1 MLDVPVLLA
10 AVSPDSPCGDDLEY
24 DAAFLELE
32 RIAQGQPERQMGDA
46 VLPAE
51 PPEWPRVRALA
62 SELFGRSKDLRVA
75 NLLLQS
81 NVALDGLDG
90 LADGLLLVREL
101 LGQYWDGVY
110 PLLDA
115 DDDNDPTFRI
125 NALTGLVAEPLLQ
138 LVWAI
143 PLVRSRA
150 FGPVNLRAALNA
162 AGLQRFASETLSP
175 EQIAGAFAD
184 ADADALAATRRAL
197 EGAQEHALAI
207 ESGVAER
214 VGSAQGLD
222 LGPLRQLLRQALQV
236 FDLYGPQGAGEPL
249 APGAEAALRARVA
262 NAWPALRK
270 QGLAPGAAQERL
282 RFVASI
288 EECVGDADFIQ
299 ESAPERLDLKL
310 DLHARISAAAR
321 PDVLIGSST
330 SGLLPSEFYAE
341 ASHPERC
348 LVGHPFN
355 PVYLL
360 PLVEV
365 VGGERTAAE
374 AVRAAMRVYESL
386 GMRPLHVRKEVPGFI
401 ADRLLE
407 ALWREALHLV
417 NDGVATTGE
426 IDDAIR
432 FGAGLRW
439 SFMGTFLTYTLAGGN
454 AGMRHFMAQFGPA
467 LQLPWTYLPAPE
479 LTEALID
486 RVVEGTAEQQGA
498 RSIAELERYR
508 DDCLLAVLG
517 AIRETKAR
525 HGFAFAE

>member
-75 NLLLQS
+75 N
-81 NVALDGLDG
+81 
-90 LADGLLLVREL
+90 LLLVREL

-197 EGAQEHALAI
+197 DGAQEHALAI

-236 FDLYGPQGAGEPL
+236 FDLYGPQGAGESL
-249 APGAEAALRARVA
+249 APGAEAVA
-262 NAWPALRK
+262 DE
-270 QGLAPGAAQERL
+270 QVGAAP
-282 RFVASI
+282 VAA
-288 EECVGDADFIQ
+288 VA
-299 ESAPERLDLKL
+299 APAPRASGEIANRE
-310 DLHARISAAAR
+310 
-321 PDVLIGSST
+321 DVLRQ
-330 SGLLPSEFYAE
+330 L
-341 ASHPERC
+341 
-348 LVGHPFN
+348 
-355 PVYLL
+355 
-360 PLVEV
+360 
-365 VGGERTAAE
+365 
-374 AVRAAMRVYESL
+374 
-386 GMRPLHVRKEVPGFI
+386 
-401 ADRLLE
+401 DRLLE
-407 ALWREALHLV
+407 YYVRHEPSSPVPVLLKRAKTLV
-417 NDGVATTGE
+417 
-426 IDDAIR
+426 
-432 FGAGLRW
+432 
-439 SFMGTFLTYTLAGGN
+439 
-454 AGMRHFMAQFGPA
+454 
-467 LQLPWTYLPAPE
+467 
-479 LTEALID
+479 
-486 RVVEGTAEQQGA
+486 TA
-498 RSIAELERYR
+498 
-508 DDCLLAVLG
+508 D
-517 AIRETKAR
+517 
-525 HGFAFAE
+525 FAEIVRNLIPDGISQFETLRGPESE

>member
-1 MLDVPVLLA
+1 MPQEFCQPFESSDIHQWLLQDPTEWILQAKVRAAQRSDDREIVTVLDVPVLLA

-90 LADGLLLVREL
+90 LAEGLLLVREL

-197 EGAQEHALAI
+197 DGAQEHALAI

-236 FDLYGPQGAGEPL
+236 FDLYGPQGAGESL
-249 APGAEAALRARVA
+249 APGAEAVA
-262 NAWPALRK
+262 DE
-270 QGLAPGAAQERL
+270 QVGAAP
-282 RFVASI
+282 VAA
-288 EECVGDADFIQ
+288 VA
-299 ESAPERLDLKL
+299 APAPRASGEIANRE
-310 DLHARISAAAR
+310 
-321 PDVLIGSST
+321 DVLRQ
-330 SGLLPSEFYAE
+330 L
-341 ASHPERC
+341 
-348 LVGHPFN
+348 
-355 PVYLL
+355 
-360 PLVEV
+360 
-365 VGGERTAAE
+365 
-374 AVRAAMRVYESL
+374 
-386 GMRPLHVRKEVPGFI
+386 
-401 ADRLLE
+401 DRLLE
-407 ALWREALHLV
+407 YYVRHEPSSPVPVLLKRAKTLV
-417 NDGVATTGE
+417 
-426 IDDAIR
+426 
-432 FGAGLRW
+432 
-439 SFMGTFLTYTLAGGN
+439 
-454 AGMRHFMAQFGPA
+454 
-467 LQLPWTYLPAPE
+467 
-479 LTEALID
+479 
-486 RVVEGTAEQQGA
+486 TA
-498 RSIAELERYR
+498 
-508 DDCLLAVLG
+508 D
-517 AIRETKAR
+517 
-525 HGFAFAE
+525 FAEIVRNLIPDGISQFETLRGPESE

>member
-1 MLDVPVLLA
+1 MPSLTSLAACHKNFANLSSHPIFINGSYKIRRSGSYKQVRAAQRFDDREIVTVLDVPVLLA

-249 APGAEAALRARVA
+249 APGAEAAADE
-262 NAWPALRK
+262 
-270 QGLAPGAAQERL
+270 QGGAAP
-282 RFVASI
+282 VAA
-288 EECVGDADFIQ
+288 VA
-299 ESAPERLDLKL
+299 APAPRASGEIANRE
-310 DLHARISAAAR
+310 
-321 PDVLIGSST
+321 DVLRQ
-330 SGLLPSEFYAE
+330 L
-341 ASHPERC
+341 
-348 LVGHPFN
+348 
-355 PVYLL
+355 
-360 PLVEV
+360 
-365 VGGERTAAE
+365 
-374 AVRAAMRVYESL
+374 
-386 GMRPLHVRKEVPGFI
+386 
-401 ADRLLE
+401 DRLLE
-407 ALWREALHLV
+407 YYVRHEPSSPVPVLLKRAKTLV
-417 NDGVATTGE
+417 
-426 IDDAIR
+426 
-432 FGAGLRW
+432 
-439 SFMGTFLTYTLAGGN
+439 
-454 AGMRHFMAQFGPA
+454 
-467 LQLPWTYLPAPE
+467 
-479 LTEALID
+479 
-486 RVVEGTAEQQGA
+486 TA
-498 RSIAELERYR
+498 
-508 DDCLLAVLG
+508 D
-517 AIRETKAR
+517 
-525 HGFAFAE
+525 FAEIVRNLIPDGISQFETLRGPESE

>member
-10 AVSPDSPCGDDLEY
+10 AVSSDSPCGDDLEY

-249 APGAEAALRARVA
+249 APGAEAAADEQGGRRACRSRRRAGTASQRRDRQPRRRPAPARPPARV
-262 NAWPALRK
+262 LRSPRAVEP
-270 QGLAPGAAQERL
+270 GAGAAQARQDTGDGRL
-282 RFVASI
+282 RRNR
-288 EECVGDADFIQ
+288 EESHPRWDF
-299 ESAPERLDLKL
+299 PVRNP
-310 DLHARISAAAR
+310 AR
-321 PDVLIGSST
+321 PGKRVT
-330 SGLLPSEFYAE
+330 PSGRPGQ
-341 ASHPERC
+341 RC
-348 LVGHPFN
+348 KP
-355 PVYLL
+355 
-360 PLVEV
+360 
-365 VGGERTAAE
+365 
-374 AVRAAMRVYESL
+374 
-386 GMRPLHVRKEVPGFI
+386 PG
-401 ADRLLE
+401 
-407 ALWREALHLV
+407 
-417 NDGVATTGE
+417 
-426 IDDAIR
+426 R
-432 FGAGLRW
+432 FR
-439 SFMGTFLTYTLAGGN
+439 
-454 AGMRHFMAQFGPA
+454 R
-467 LQLPWTYLPAPE
+467 
-479 LTEALID
+479 
-486 RVVEGTAEQQGA
+486 R
-498 RSIAELERYR
+498 
-508 DDCLLAVLG
+508 
-517 AIRETKAR
+517 
-525 HGFAFAE
+525 

>member
-90 LADGLLLVREL
+90 LAEGLLLVREL

-197 EGAQEHALAI
+197 DGAQEHALAI

-236 FDLYGPQGAGEPL
+236 FDLYGPQGAGESL
-249 APGAEAALRARVA
+249 APASPWRRVPRRSPTSRWVPRLSQPSPRRHREPAARSPTAKTSCASSIACSSITFATSRRV
-262 NAWPALRK
+262 RC
-270 QGLAPGAAQERL
+270 RCC
-282 RFVASI
+282 S
-288 EECVGDADFIQ
+288 
-299 ESAPERLDLKL
+299 SAP
-310 DLHARISAAAR
+310 
-321 PDVLIGSST
+321 
-330 SGLLPSEFYAE
+330 
-341 ASHPERC
+341 
-348 LVGHPFN
+348 
-355 PVYLL
+355 
-360 PLVEV
+360 
-365 VGGERTAAE
+365 
-374 AVRAAMRVYESL
+374 
-386 GMRPLHVRKEVPGFI
+386 
-401 ADRLLE
+401 
-407 ALWREALHLV
+407 
-417 NDGVATTGE
+417 
-426 IDDAIR
+426 
-432 FGAGLRW
+432 
-439 SFMGTFLTYTLAGGN
+439 
-454 AGMRHFMAQFGPA
+454 RH
-467 LQLPWTYLPAPE
+467 W
-479 LTEALID
+479 
-486 RVVEGTAEQQGA
+486 
-498 RSIAELERYR
+498 
-508 DDCLLAVLG
+508 
-517 AIRETKAR
+517 
-525 HGFAFAE
+525 

>member
-101 LGQYWDGVY
+101 LGLYWDGVY

-236 FDLYGPQGAGEPL
+236 FDLYGPQGAAPVAAVAAPAPRASGEI
-249 APGAEAALRARVA
+249 A
-262 NAWPALRK
+262 NR
-270 QGLAPGAAQERL
+270 E
-282 RFVASI
+282 
-288 EECVGDADFIQ
+288 
-299 ESAPERLDLKL
+299 
-310 DLHARISAAAR
+310 
-321 PDVLIGSST
+321 DVLRQ
-330 SGLLPSEFYAE
+330 L
-341 ASHPERC
+341 
-348 LVGHPFN
+348 
-355 PVYLL
+355 
-360 PLVEV
+360 
-365 VGGERTAAE
+365 
-374 AVRAAMRVYESL
+374 
-386 GMRPLHVRKEVPGFI
+386 
-401 ADRLLE
+401 DRLLE
-407 ALWREALHLV
+407 YYVRHEPSSPVPVLLKRAKTLV
-417 NDGVATTGE
+417 
-426 IDDAIR
+426 
-432 FGAGLRW
+432 
-439 SFMGTFLTYTLAGGN
+439 
-454 AGMRHFMAQFGPA
+454 
-467 LQLPWTYLPAPE
+467 
-479 LTEALID
+479 
-486 RVVEGTAEQQGA
+486 TA
-498 RSIAELERYR
+498 
-508 DDCLLAVLG
+508 D
-517 AIRETKAR
+517 
-525 HGFAFAE
+525 FAEIVRNLIPDGISQFETLRGPESE

>member
-184 ADADALAATRRAL
+184 ADADALAA
-197 EGAQEHALAI
+197 
-207 ESGVAER
+207 
-214 VGSAQGLD
+214 
-222 LGPLRQLLRQALQV
+222 
-236 FDLYGPQGAGEPL
+236 
-249 APGAEAALRARVA
+249 
-262 NAWPALRK
+262 
-270 QGLAPGAAQERL
+270 
-282 RFVASI
+282 
-288 EECVGDADFIQ
+288 
-299 ESAPERLDLKL
+299 
-310 DLHARISAAAR
+310 
-321 PDVLIGSST
+321 
-330 SGLLPSEFYAE
+330 
-341 ASHPERC
+341 
-348 LVGHPFN
+348 
-355 PVYLL
+355 
-360 PLVEV
+360 
-365 VGGERTAAE
+365 
-374 AVRAAMRVYESL
+374 
-386 GMRPLHVRKEVPGFI
+386 
-401 ADRLLE
+401 
-407 ALWREALHLV
+407 
-417 NDGVATTGE
+417 
-426 IDDAIR
+426 
-432 FGAGLRW
+432 
-439 SFMGTFLTYTLAGGN
+439 
-454 AGMRHFMAQFGPA
+454 
-467 LQLPWTYLPAPE
+467 
-479 LTEALID
+479 
-486 RVVEGTAEQQGA
+486 
-498 RSIAELERYR
+498 
-508 DDCLLAVLG
+508 
-517 AIRETKAR
+517 
-525 HGFAFAE
+525 

>member
-10 AVSPDSPCGDDLEY
+10 AVAPDSPCGEDLEY

-62 SELFGRSKDLRVA
+62 CELFGRSKDLRVA
-75 NLLLQS
+75 NLLLQG

-90 LADGLLLVREL
+90 LAEGLLLVREL
-101 LGQYWDGVY
+101 LDQYWDGVY

-207 ESGVAER
+207 ESGVADG

-222 LGPLRQLLRQALQV
+222 LAPLRQLLRQALQV
-236 FDLYGPQGAGEPL
+236 FDLYGPQGAG
-249 APGAEAALRARVA
+249 ASVVPGAEAA
-262 NAWPALRK
+262 PAEE
-270 QGLAPGAAQERL
+270 PGAAP
-282 RFVASI
+282 V
-288 EECVGDADFIQ
+288 
-299 ESAPERLDLKL
+299 
-310 DLHARISAAAR
+310 AAAVPAAR
-321 PDVLIGSST
+321 ASGEIGNREDVLRQ
-330 SGLLPSEFYAE
+330 L
-341 ASHPERC
+341 
-348 LVGHPFN
+348 
-355 PVYLL
+355 
-360 PLVEV
+360 
-365 VGGERTAAE
+365 
-374 AVRAAMRVYESL
+374 
-386 GMRPLHVRKEVPGFI
+386 
-401 ADRLLE
+401 DRLLE
-407 ALWREALHLV
+407 YYVRHEPSSPVPVLLKRAKTLV
-417 NDGVATTGE
+417 
-426 IDDAIR
+426 
-432 FGAGLRW
+432 
-439 SFMGTFLTYTLAGGN
+439 
-454 AGMRHFMAQFGPA
+454 
-467 LQLPWTYLPAPE
+467 
-479 LTEALID
+479 
-486 RVVEGTAEQQGA
+486 TA
-498 RSIAELERYR
+498 
-508 DDCLLAVLG
+508 D
-517 AIRETKAR
+517 
-525 HGFAFAE
+525 FAEIVRNLIPDGITQFETLRGPENE

>member
-222 LGPLRQLLRQALQV
+222 LGPLRSRRRAGTASQRRDRQPRRRPAPARPPARVLRSPRAV
-236 FDLYGPQGAGEPL
+236 E
-249 APGAEAALRARVA
+249 PGA
-262 NAWPALRK
+262 
-270 QGLAPGAAQERL
+270 GAAQARQDTGDGRL
-282 RFVASI
+282 RRNR
-288 EECVGDADFIQ
+288 EESHPRWDF
-299 ESAPERLDLKL
+299 PVRNP
-310 DLHARISAAAR
+310 AR
-321 PDVLIGSST
+321 PGKRVT
-330 SGLLPSEFYAE
+330 PSGRPGQ
-341 ASHPERC
+341 RC
-348 LVGHPFN
+348 KP
-355 PVYLL
+355 
-360 PLVEV
+360 
-365 VGGERTAAE
+365 
-374 AVRAAMRVYESL
+374 
-386 GMRPLHVRKEVPGFI
+386 PG
-401 ADRLLE
+401 
-407 ALWREALHLV
+407 
-417 NDGVATTGE
+417 
-426 IDDAIR
+426 R
-432 FGAGLRW
+432 FR
-439 SFMGTFLTYTLAGGN
+439 
-454 AGMRHFMAQFGPA
+454 R
-467 LQLPWTYLPAPE
+467 
-479 LTEALID
+479 
-486 RVVEGTAEQQGA
+486 R
-498 RSIAELERYR
+498 
-508 DDCLLAVLG
+508 
-517 AIRETKAR
+517 
-525 HGFAFAE
+525 

>member
-214 VGSAQGLD
+214 VGSAQDSTSVPFVNCCARPSRCSTCTARRAPASPWRRAPKRPPTSRGAAPVAAVAAPAPRASGEIANRED
-222 LGPLRQLLRQALQV
+222 VLRQL
-236 FDLYGPQGAGEPL
+236 
-249 APGAEAALRARVA
+249 
-262 NAWPALRK
+262 
-270 QGLAPGAAQERL
+270 
-282 RFVASI
+282 
-288 EECVGDADFIQ
+288 
-299 ESAPERLDLKL
+299 
-310 DLHARISAAAR
+310 
-321 PDVLIGSST
+321 
-330 SGLLPSEFYAE
+330 
-341 ASHPERC
+341 
-348 LVGHPFN
+348 
-355 PVYLL
+355 
-360 PLVEV
+360 
-365 VGGERTAAE
+365 
-374 AVRAAMRVYESL
+374 
-386 GMRPLHVRKEVPGFI
+386 
-401 ADRLLE
+401 DRLLE
-407 ALWREALHLV
+407 YYVRHEPSSPVPVLLKRAKTLV
-417 NDGVATTGE
+417 
-426 IDDAIR
+426 
-432 FGAGLRW
+432 
-439 SFMGTFLTYTLAGGN
+439 
-454 AGMRHFMAQFGPA
+454 
-467 LQLPWTYLPAPE
+467 
-479 LTEALID
+479 
-486 RVVEGTAEQQGA
+486 TA
-498 RSIAELERYR
+498 
-508 DDCLLAVLG
+508 D
-517 AIRETKAR
+517 
-525 HGFAFAE
+525 FAEIVRNLIPDGISQFETLRGPESE

>member
-90 LADGLLLVREL
+90 LAEGLLLVREL

-197 EGAQEHALAI
+197 DGAQELPWPSRAA
-207 ESGVAER
+207 SPN
-214 VGSAQGLD
+214 GSAR
-222 LGPLRQLLRQALQV
+222 PRASTSVPFVNCCAEALQV

-249 APGAEAALRARVA
+249 APGAEAATGEQGAPRLSQPSPRRHRVPAARSPTAKTSCASSIACSSITFATSRRARC
-262 NAWPALRK
+262 RCC
-270 QGLAPGAAQERL
+270 
-282 RFVASI
+282 S
-288 EECVGDADFIQ
+288 
-299 ESAPERLDLKL
+299 SAP
-310 DLHARISAAAR
+310 
-321 PDVLIGSST
+321 
-330 SGLLPSEFYAE
+330 
-341 ASHPERC
+341 
-348 LVGHPFN
+348 
-355 PVYLL
+355 
-360 PLVEV
+360 
-365 VGGERTAAE
+365 
-374 AVRAAMRVYESL
+374 
-386 GMRPLHVRKEVPGFI
+386 
-401 ADRLLE
+401 
-407 ALWREALHLV
+407 
-417 NDGVATTGE
+417 
-426 IDDAIR
+426 
-432 FGAGLRW
+432 
-439 SFMGTFLTYTLAGGN
+439 
-454 AGMRHFMAQFGPA
+454 RH
-467 LQLPWTYLPAPE
+467 W
-479 LTEALID
+479 
-486 RVVEGTAEQQGA
+486 
-498 RSIAELERYR
+498 
-508 DDCLLAVLG
+508 
-517 AIRETKAR
+517 
-525 HGFAFAE
+525 

>member
-90 LADGLLLVREL
+90 LAEGLLLVREL

-184 ADADALAATRRAL
+184 ADADGLGDLRGIASRVEHLVQLGVDAVWLSPFYPSALADGDADALAATRRAL
-197 EGAQEHALAI
+197 DGAQEHALAI

-236 FDLYGPQGAGEPL
+236 FDLYGPQGAGESL
-249 APGAEAALRARVA
+249 APGAEAVA
-262 NAWPALRK
+262 DE
-270 QGLAPGAAQERL
+270 QVGAAP
-282 RFVASI
+282 VAA
-288 EECVGDADFIQ
+288 VA
-299 ESAPERLDLKL
+299 APAPRASGEIANRE
-310 DLHARISAAAR
+310 
-321 PDVLIGSST
+321 DVLRQ
-330 SGLLPSEFYAE
+330 L
-341 ASHPERC
+341 
-348 LVGHPFN
+348 
-355 PVYLL
+355 
-360 PLVEV
+360 
-365 VGGERTAAE
+365 
-374 AVRAAMRVYESL
+374 
-386 GMRPLHVRKEVPGFI
+386 
-401 ADRLLE
+401 DRLLE
-407 ALWREALHLV
+407 YYVRHEPSSPVPVLLKRAKTLV
-417 NDGVATTGE
+417 
-426 IDDAIR
+426 
-432 FGAGLRW
+432 
-439 SFMGTFLTYTLAGGN
+439 
-454 AGMRHFMAQFGPA
+454 
-467 LQLPWTYLPAPE
+467 
-479 LTEALID
+479 
-486 RVVEGTAEQQGA
+486 TA
-498 RSIAELERYR
+498 
-508 DDCLLAVLG
+508 D
-517 AIRETKAR
+517 
-525 HGFAFAE
+525 FAEIVRNLIPDGISQFETLRGPESE